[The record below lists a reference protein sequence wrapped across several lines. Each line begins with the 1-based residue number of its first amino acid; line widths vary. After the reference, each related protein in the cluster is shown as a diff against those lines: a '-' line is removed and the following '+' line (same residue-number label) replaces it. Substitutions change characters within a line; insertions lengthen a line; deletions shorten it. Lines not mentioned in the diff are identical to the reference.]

1 MQKKWGLLTTLAIGA
16 VLSGCG
22 GEKADSAET
31 EGLLSD
37 GVLTVGVT
45 AGPHEDIVNEVKK
58 LAAEDGLEIKVV
70 SFSDFVQPNTALA
83 EGDLDVNSFQTG
95 IFLDTVVEE
104 SGYDLA
110 KIEPT
115 ITIPMGIY
123 SEKYEDISDIQEGD
137 TIGIPNSPTQEG
149 RALQLFEEAGLITLP
164 EGSGVEVTNSD
175 IVENP
180 LNLDFVTS
188 EAAQLPSQL
197 QDVGAAGINS
207 NFVLDA
213 GMNPEEFGLMMEN
226 VEDLVQV
233 NYIVSRTEDKDDEA
247 LAQFVEYY
255 KTDEIKQFIE
265 DEFKGAL
272 VPAW

>member
-1 MQKKWGLLTTLAIGA
+1 MNKKWGLLTTLAIGA

-22 GEKADSAET
+22 GEKAGSAET

-58 LAAEDGLEIKVV
+58 LAAEDGLEVKVV
-70 SFSDFVQPNTALA
+70 SFTDFVQPNTALA
-83 EGDLDVNSFQTG
+83 EGDLDINSFQTG

-104 SGYDLA
+104 SGYDLT

-115 ITIPMGIY
+115 LTIPMGIY
-123 SEKYEDISDIQEGD
+123 SEKYDDISEIQEGD
-137 TIGIPNSPTQEG
+137 VIGIPNSPTQEG

-164 EGSGVEVTNSD
+164 EGSGVEVTISD

-180 LNLDFVTS
+180 LNLDFVTT

-213 GMNPEEFGLMMEN
+213 GMNPEEYGLLMEN